1 VARRARHCETVGR
14 DPAEIRKTRAGSVLK
29 EPFEDIDGYFLTLE
43 RYAALG
49 IDLVNVG
56 ALPGNPDP
64 AGFLARLGD
73 EVVPRLAQIG

>member
-64 AGFLARLGD
+64 AGFVARLGD